1 MYPLPLFFK
10 RKPKGKEDTEMKMT
24 TFTVGDTDYNMV
36 LRARDLASLE
46 NKIKRNP
53 LSILFDIEQKNEMPQ
68 LKDILAVLF
77 YGLQKEHKKEFNNFE
92 KIYDLYDKF
101 VENEGSYPDMI
112 GVVVELF
119 QNAGLIPSTDEEA
132 DEKNA

>member
-1 MYPLPLFFK
+1 
-10 RKPKGKEDTEMKMT
+10 MKMT

-68 LKDILAVLF
+68 LKDVLAVLF
-77 YGLQKEHKKEFNNFE
+77 YSLQKEHKKQFNNFE
-92 KIYDLYDKF
+92 KIYDLYDAF
-101 VENEGSYPDMI
+101 VEEGGAYPDMI

-119 QNAGLIPSTDEEA
+119 QNSGLIPDIDEEEA